1 MSKIPLKPQNE
12 TFTDTQ
18 WQAIFDK
25 GDNILVSASA
35 GSGKTTVLVRRVI
48 EKLKAGTTIDSL
60 LIVTFTEAAAREMKE
75 RIQVALQQAI
85 NQESDEQK
93 RQHFVRQLQLL
104 PTANISTLHAFCLTV
119 IRRFYYLI
127 DLDPNFRMM
136 TDETEILLMKEEIWT
151 QLRDQQY
158 EANDEAFFRLTENF
172 SSDRSDEGVGD
183 LILSLYD
190 FARANPDPVN
200 WLAHLSDHYIGKET
214 FAENILYQSQIK
226 PSLQENLKTAAHLL
240 QAAQDYARSDEAME
254 KAAQLIDTELGMVE
268 TLKALL
274 DADDVLV
281 VTQLFANQNKRNCP
295 KKSSPYAMMRKNWSS
310 N

>member
-75 RIQVALQQAI
+75 RIQAALQQAI

-104 PTANISTLHAFCLTV
+104 PTANISTLRPL
-119 IRRFYYLI
+119 LI
-127 DLDPNFRMM
+127 
-136 TDETEILLMKEEIWT
+136 
-151 QLRDQQY
+151 
-158 EANDEAFFRLTENF
+158 
-172 SSDRSDEGVGD
+172 
-183 LILSLYD
+183 
-190 FARANPDPVN
+190 
-200 WLAHLSDHYIGKET
+200 
-214 FAENILYQSQIK
+214 
-226 PSLQENLKTAAHLL
+226 
-240 QAAQDYARSDEAME
+240 
-254 KAAQLIDTELGMVE
+254 
-268 TLKALL
+268 
-274 DADDVLV
+274 
-281 VTQLFANQNKRNCP
+281 
-295 KKSSPYAMMRKNWSS
+295 SSPRPPAALPADHGYPSKKPTGNLAMPERVALNRESHHQ
-310 N
+310 